1 MKTLT
6 LRNVPNEVAEHLST
20 LAGESRQSVNATIL
34 QVLRRSMGG
43 DPMLRRKRDLSAF
56 SGLWNEAEAK
66 SFERATEVFEE
77 IDEETWRP

>member
-43 DPMLRRKRDLSAF
+43 DPML
-56 SGLWNEAEAK
+56 
-66 SFERATEVFEE
+66 
-77 IDEETWRP
+77 